1 MAKITREQIEKI
13 NSGLKNGFKFD
24 LERFFIWNEKSV
36 IKQIKLDAEQ
46 VLQVSILY
54 STENVGEIPTLHLHK
69 GTIDG
74 DFYSFSGLGEF
85 FPIGEPQKR
94 KNFNLLVKLT
104 EKFSDEILIS
114 LIDEKVQANSR
125 IL

>member
-24 LERFFIWNEKSV
+24 LERFFMWNEKSV
-36 IKQIKLDAEQ
+36 IKQIKLDSEQ
-46 VLQVSILY
+46 VLQVSIHY
-54 STENVGEIPTLHLHK
+54 TTGNEGEAIPTLHLHK

-74 DFYSFSGLGEF
+74 DFISFSGLGQSF
-85 FPIGEPQKR
+85 QIGEPQKR
-94 KNFNLLVKLT
+94 RNFNFLAKLT
-104 EKFSDEILIS
+104 ANNSDESLIS
-114 LIDEKVQANSR
+114 LAK